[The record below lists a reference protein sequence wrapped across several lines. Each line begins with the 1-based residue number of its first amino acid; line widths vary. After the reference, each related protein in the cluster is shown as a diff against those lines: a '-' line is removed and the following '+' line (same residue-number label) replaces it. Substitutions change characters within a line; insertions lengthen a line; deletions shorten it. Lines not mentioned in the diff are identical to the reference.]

1 LYRHFSLEK
10 NYNALCGRSDVN
22 FSQVGLVL
30 QGTVIESTIVGGLA
44 YMSMCLRRGDILLQV
59 DGQEATD
66 QNIGILLVGID
77 RPGSRLVLSVAK
89 GGNEVIFFVM
99 PYRLDREI

>member
-1 LYRHFSLEK
+1 
-10 NYNALCGRSDVN
+10 
-22 FSQVGLVL
+22 
-30 QGTVIESTIVGGLA
+30 
-44 YMSMCLRRGDILLQV
+44 MSMCLRRGDILLQV

-99 PYRLDREI
+99 PYRLDREIWQVFQGPVVQVPLIRMASDDIKERQRVFELFEKLKVQFITDDSD